1 MLLLIDQIDYSVSEI
16 SPDLICQIR
25 NIGEIIEVRGVA
37 FKSLSS
43 DL

>member
-1 MLLLIDQIDYSVSEI
+1 MLLLIDQIDYSVDEI
-16 SPDLICQIR
+16 PADLIGQIL
-25 NIGEIIEVRGVA
+25 NIGEILEVRGVA